1 MERGRA
7 VTHLE
12 RWKAAMDRKSFDRLP
27 WFYLGT
33 GEFTE
38 SLKAHLGKDLDA
50 ILYDSFDIDYR
61 FQGSGMEGKSWE
73 PEYVGP
79 ALRTFEDGTFENMW
93 GSRQRLMYYR
103 DGRGAYTETFGY
115 PLADAQT
122 AAEVDRHPWPKAEW
136 FDYQS
141 VLPAI
146 EAFPDYP
153 FMVGYLA
160 IGWFSWEV
168 RGMENVLT
176 DFSLNPAVGEAVIR
190 NIADFGYQYF
200 TRLLEAVKDHIGKN
214 VVAIHIADD
223 WGMQEGLL
231 ASPEVF
237 RTFYAPQYR
246 RFTDLAHAHG
256 LKVEFHSCGAAR
268 GLYREFAEVGV
279 DIMNPVQ
286 TSAKGMVPRE
296 IKKEFG
302 KDLCFSGGIDVQQVL
317 PRSTVQQ
324 VKDEVKDVLD
334 ALGKGGGYIPGPAHN
349 IQYGTPPENVVAMY
363 EAMDEYF
370 GR

>member
-1 MERGRA
+1 MA
-7 VTHLE
+7 VAKEMTHLG
-12 RWKAAMDRKSFDRLP
+12 RWKGSIGRTGFDRLP
-27 WFYLGT
+27 RFYLGT

-38 SLKAHLGKDLDA
+38 SLKAYMGRGLEE
-50 ILYDSFDIDYR
+50 ILYDTFRIDYR

-73 PEYVGP
+73 PEYIGP
-79 ALRTFEDGTFENMW
+79 ELPKYPDGTFTNMW

-103 DGRGAYTETFGY
+103 DGRGSYTETFGY
-115 PLADAQT
+115 PLGEAET

-136 FDYQS
+136 FDYRS
-141 VLPAI
+141 VLPAM
-146 EAFPDYP
+146 EKYPDYP

-168 RGMENVLT
+168 RGMEKVLM
-176 DFSLNPAVGEAVIR
+176 DFSLNPAVGEAIIR
-190 NIADFGYQYF
+190 NIADFGYEYF
-200 TRLLEAVKDHIGKN
+200 TRLLDTVKGHIGEN

-237 RTFYAPQYR
+237 RKYYAPQYR
-246 RFTDLAHAHG
+246 RFTDLAHRHG

-286 TSAKGMVPRE
+286 TSAKGMVPHE

-302 KDLCFSGGIDVQQVL
+302 KDLAFSGGIDVQQVL
-317 PRSTVQQ
+317 PLLTVPQIKDH
-324 VKDEVKDVLD
+324 VKYVLD
-334 ALGKGGGYIPGPAHN
+334 SLGAGGGYIPGPAHN
-349 IQYGTPPENVVAMY
+349 IQFGTPPQNVIAMY
-363 EAMDEYF
+363 QAMDEYD
-370 GR
+370 GC

>member
-1 MERGRA
+1 MAGRTTM
-7 VTHLE
+7 THLE
-12 RWKAAMDRKSFDRLP
+12 RWKAAIGRKSFDRLP
-27 WFYLGT
+27 RFYLGT

-38 SLKAHLGKDLDA
+38 SLTSHLGKDLDT
-50 ILYDSFDIDYR
+50 ILHQDFDIDYR

-73 PEYVGP
+73 PEYIGP
-79 ALRTFEDGTFENMW
+79 RLRTFDDGTFENMW
-93 GSRQRLMYYR
+93 GSRQRLMRYR
-103 DGRGAYTETFGY
+103 DGKGAYTETFGY
-115 PLADAQT
+115 PLAEAET
-122 AAEVDRHPWPKAEW
+122 VAEVDRHPWPKAEW
-136 FDYQS
+136 FDYAS

-146 EAFPDYP
+146 RQFPEYP
-153 FMVGYLA
+153 FMVGYLS

-168 RGMENVLT
+168 RGMEKVLT

-190 NIADFGYQYF
+190 NIADFGYEYF
-200 TRLLEAVKDHIGKN
+200 SRLLEAVKDHIGKN

-231 ASPEVF
+231 ASPDVF
-237 RTFYAPQYR
+237 RRFYAPQYR
-246 RFTDLAHAHG
+246 RFTDLAHSHG
-256 LKVEFHSCGAAR
+256 LKLEFHSCGAAR

-286 TSAKGMVPRE
+286 TSARGMVPLE

-302 KDLCFSGGIDVQQVL
+302 RDLCFSGGIDVQQVL

-324 VKDEVKDVLD
+324 VKDEVKSVLD
-334 ALGKGGGYIPGPAHN
+334 ALGAGGGYIPGPAHN
-349 IQYGTPPENVVAMY
+349 IQFGTPPENVVAMY
-363 EAMDEYF
+363 RAMDEYA

>member
-1 MERGRA
+1 MGRSG
-7 VTHLE
+7 TMSHLE
-12 RWKAAMDRKSFDRLP
+12 RWKAAVNRGSYDRLP
-27 WFYLGT
+27 RFYLGT
-33 GEFTE
+33 GEFTD
-38 SLKAHLGKDLDA
+38 SLKAHLGTGLDD
-50 ILYDSFDIDYR
+50 ILYRSFDIDYR

-73 PEYVGP
+73 PEYIGP
-79 ALRTFEDGTFENMW
+79 EPRKFDDGSFENIW
-93 GSRQRLMYYR
+93 GSRQRLMHYR
-103 DGRGAYTETFGY
+103 DGRGAYTETFAY
-115 PLADAQT
+115 ALAEAET
-122 AAEVDRHPWPKAEW
+122 VAEVDRHPWPRPEW

-141 VLPAI
+141 VLPGI
-146 EAFPDYP
+146 RAFPDYP

-168 RGMENVLT
+168 RGMEKCLT
-176 DFSLNPAVGEAVIR
+176 DFSLNPAVGEAIIR
-190 NIADFGYQYF
+190 HIADFGYEYF
-200 TRLLEAVKDHIGKN
+200 SRLLTAVKDNLGKN

-237 RTFYAPQYR
+237 RRFYAPQYR
-246 RFTDLAHAHG
+246 RFTDLAHSHG

-268 GLYREFAEVGV
+268 GLYRDFAEVGV

-286 TSAKGMVPRE
+286 TSAKGMVPHE

-324 VKDEVKDVLD
+324 VKDEVKYVLD
-334 ALGKGGGYIPGPAHN
+334 SLGKGGGYIPGPAHN

-363 EAMDEYF
+363 KAMDNYF
-370 GR
+370 GA

>member
-1 MERGRA
+1 
-7 VTHLE
+7 
-12 RWKAAMDRKSFDRLP
+12 
-27 WFYLGT
+27 
-33 GEFTE
+33 
-38 SLKAHLGKDLDA
+38 
-50 ILYDSFDIDYR
+50 
-61 FQGSGMEGKSWE
+61 
-73 PEYVGP
+73 
-79 ALRTFEDGTFENMW
+79 MW

-122 AAEVDRHPWPKAEW
+122 ATEVDRHPWPKAEW

-146 EAFPDYP
+146 KAFPDYP

-190 NIADFGYQYF
+190 NIADFGYEYF

-231 ASPEVF
+231 ASPDVF
-237 RTFYAPQYR
+237 RKFYAPQYR
-246 RFTDLAHAHG
+246 RFTDLAHSYG

-317 PRSTVQQ
+317 PRATVQQ
-324 VKDEVKDVLD
+324 VKDEVKSVLD
-334 ALGKGGGYIPGPAHN
+334 CPGRRGRVHSRACPQHPVRHAAPERGGDVPGHGRVLRPMTAPPRRGSGVNRREVVRAALSTARRRTCRGRSDSPRRPGRSWSATTSPGAPT
-349 IQYGTPPENVVAMY
+349 TPTLS
-363 EAMDEYF
+363 
-370 GR
+370 RR